1 MAEHSLVN
9 NNTKDVNCNTPIGNS
24 IESARRVLYDNT
36 QYNVPYNTPA
46 VNQIPISQRLIFSDQ
61 PSPQNVNTNSLPLEA
76 VLSDIYTKLNKIDSI
91 PALLGNLEALPSI
104 DRRLGAI
111 ENRFSN
117 METEI
122 MQIKHDIKQL
132 ENRVSGSEINTTNI
146 TQRLNMVERERDQMK
161 FENDELR
168 ERLVGCSISFNEGK
182 SFVWGYRGAREEKLG
197 IEDEIRFHVV
207 HRLRPRRDRKNRTIV
222 AKFERRKNRDRVLKA
237 APGKL
242 KESPYSVYEQFPNE
256 IMERRNILWPV
267 FKREQRMGKN
277 VKFKEDKL
285 YVNGQRIFPLR
296 MCSKCEHKD
305 INNFDVL
312 NVPEGYSSFS
322 KCRKQ
327 FAKKSGGIT
336 VIFKNELKDILNF
349 QNTDCE
355 FVLWVKIENI
365 IEQKHLLLGC
375 IYIPPE
381 NSKYSSQESFDQ
393 IEREL
398 LSFKTESTVTALIGD
413 FNARSSTLT
422 DKIVPYDKL
431 MRFLNIDEIN
441 DVHNYL
447 YEFQKLQEKNIP
459 VERSSEDRGR
469 CNNYGYKM
477 LNLCKNNSTF
487 IANGRICDDA
497 GIGKFTCSE
506 ISIVDYFIVS
516 PELFPFIT
524 EFQVVD
530 FDPLISD
537 VHCRLHVKFSTLA
550 TNDLHNNNPVEG
562 ASKPVRWISDKKNQF
577 VDKVENSLLL
587 DVDELTNRIDE
598 FDVNSISF
606 QTDLD
611 TFVEALNKLYLDSA
625 IDTFGTRTVYSNTQR
640 KADQPWFDDQCHEKR
655 NAFHKAKKKYNRL
668 KNDDN
673 LRKLQSAAKSYTFR
687 MYKCYQEYQFKLE
700 NDLRATSESEPRELW
715 KILNKLNRSADRQSK
730 ISID

>member
-1 MAEHSLVN
+1 MAEHNLVN

-111 ENRFSN
+111 ENRFSTI
-117 METEI
+117 ETEI
-122 MQIKHDIKQL
+122 LQVKHNIKQL

-168 ERLVGCSISFNEGK
+168 ER
-182 SFVWGYRGAREEKLG
+182 FVDVQSRSMRKNLLFGGVEEHESERNDPDNINTEIVLKTFIREKLG

-207 HRLRPRRDRKNRTIV
+207 HRLRPRRDRKTRTIV
-222 AKFERRKNRDRVLKA
+222 AKFERRKDRDRVLKA
-237 APGKL
+237 A
-242 KESPYSVYEQFPNE
+242 
-256 IMERRNILWPV
+256 
-267 FKREQRMGKN
+267 
-277 VKFKEDKL
+277 
-285 YVNGQRIFPLR
+285 
-296 MCSKCEHKD
+296 
-305 INNFDVL
+305 
-312 NVPEGYSSFS
+312 
-322 KCRKQ
+322 
-327 FAKKSGGIT
+327 
-336 VIFKNELKDILNF
+336 
-349 QNTDCE
+349 
-355 FVLWVKIENI
+355 
-365 IEQKHLLLGC
+365 
-375 IYIPPE
+375 PE

-393 IEREL
+393 IEGEL

-413 FNARSSTLT
+413 FNARPSTLT
-422 DKIVPYDKL
+422 DYVVPDNKV
-431 MRFLNIDEIN
+431 MIFLNIDEIN

-477 LNLCKNNSTF
+477 LNFCKNNSIF

-497 GIGKFTCSE
+497 GIGKVTCSE
-506 ISIVDYFIVS
+506 ISIVDYLIVS

-537 VHCRLHVKFSTLA
+537 VHCRLHAKFSTLA
-550 TNDLHNNNPVEG
+550 TNDLQNNNPEEG
-562 ASKPVRWISDKKNQF
+562 ASKLVRWISDKKNQF
-577 VDKVENSLLL
+577 VDKVENSLLLL

-611 TFVEALNKLYLDSA
+611 TFVEALNKF
-625 IDTFGTRTVYSNTQR
+625 T
-640 KADQPWFDDQCHEKR
+640 
-655 NAFHKAKKKYNRL
+655 
-668 KNDDN
+668 
-673 LRKLQSAAKSYTFR
+673 
-687 MYKCYQEYQFKLE
+687 
-700 NDLRATSESEPRELW
+700 
-715 KILNKLNRSADRQSK
+715 
-730 ISID
+730 

>member
-1 MAEHSLVN
+1 MAEHNLVN

-76 VLSDIYTKLNKIDSI
+76 VLCDIYTKLNKIDSI
-91 PALLGNLEALPSI
+91 PAVLGNLEALPSI

-117 METEI
+117 IETEI
-122 MQIKHDIKQL
+122 LQVKHDIKQL

-168 ERLVGCSISFNEGK
+168 ERLVDVQSRSM
-182 SFVWGYRGAREEKLG
+182 RENLLFGGVEEHESERNDPDNINTEIVLKTFIREKLG

-207 HRLRPRRDRKNRTIV
+207 HRLRPRRDRKPRTIV
-222 AKFERRKNRDRVLKA
+222 AKFERRKDRDQVLKA

-242 KESPYSVYEQFPNE
+242 KDSPYNVYEQFPNE
-256 IMERRNILWPV
+256 FMERRNILWPV

-285 YVNGQRIFPLR
+285 YVNGQRIYPEDVQQMRTQGHQYNRGTYNGRRVNNQNMEVPMDHFPTHPQDR
-296 MCSKCEHKD
+296 D
-305 INNFDVL
+305 
-312 NVPEGYSSFS
+312 
-322 KCRKQ
+322 
-327 FAKKSGGIT
+327 A
-336 VIFKNELKDILNF
+336 
-349 QNTDCE
+349 QN
-355 FVLWVKIENI
+355 
-365 IEQKHLLLGC
+365 GC

-381 NSKYSSQESFDQ
+381 NSKYSSQKSFDQ
-393 IEREL
+393 IEGEL

-422 DKIVPYDKL
+422 DYVVPDDKL
-431 MRFLNIDEIN
+431 MSFLNIDEIN

-459 VERSSEDRGR
+459 VERNSEDRGR
-469 CNNYGYKM
+469 CNNY
-477 LNLCKNNSTF
+477 
-487 IANGRICDDA
+487 
-497 GIGKFTCSE
+497 
-506 ISIVDYFIVS
+506 
-516 PELFPFIT
+516 ELFPFIT

-562 ASKPVRWISDKKNQF
+562 ANKLVGWISDKKNQF

-611 TFVEALNKLYLDSA
+611 TFIEALNKLYLDSA

-655 NAFHKAKKKYNRL
+655 YAFHKAKKKYNRL

-673 LRKLQSAAKSYTFR
+673 RRKLQSAAKSYKFQ
-687 MYKCYQEYQFKLE
+687 MNKCYQEYQFKLE

-730 ISID
+730 IFIDELYDYF

>member
-1 MAEHSLVN
+1 MN
-9 NNTKDVNCNTPIGNS
+9 YDIFICT
-24 IESARRVLYDNT
+24 ES
-36 QYNVPYNTPA
+36 
-46 VNQIPISQRLIFSDQ
+46 
-61 PSPQNVNTNSLPLEA
+61 
-76 VLSDIYTKLNKIDSI
+76 KID
-91 PALLGNLEALPSI
+91 
-104 DRRLGAI
+104 
-111 ENRFSN
+111 
-117 METEI
+117 
-122 MQIKHDIKQL
+122 
-132 ENRVSGSEINTTNI
+132 
-146 TQRLNMVERERDQMK
+146 
-161 FENDELR
+161 
-168 ERLVGCSISFNEGK
+168 
-182 SFVWGYRGAREEKLG
+182 
-197 IEDEIRFHVV
+197 
-207 HRLRPRRDRKNRTIV
+207 
-222 AKFERRKNRDRVLKA
+222 
-237 APGKL
+237 
-242 KESPYSVYEQFPNE
+242 
-256 IMERRNILWPV
+256 
-267 FKREQRMGKN
+267 
-277 VKFKEDKL
+277 
-285 YVNGQRIFPLR
+285 
-296 MCSKCEHKD
+296 
-305 INNFDVL
+305 NFDVL

-365 IEQKHLLLGC
+365 IGQKHLLLGC

-393 IEREL
+393 IEGEL

-422 DKIVPYDKL
+422 DYVVPDDKL

-477 LNLCKNNSTF
+477 LNFCKNNSIF

-497 GIGKFTCSE
+497 GK
-506 ISIVDYFIVS
+506 
-516 PELFPFIT
+516 ELFPFIT

-550 TNDLHNNNPVEG
+550 TNYLHNNSPVEG
-562 ASKPVRWISDKKNQF
+562 TSKPVRWISDKKNQF

-587 DVDELTNRIDE
+587 DVDELINRID
-598 FDVNSISF
+598 DVNSISF

-625 IDTFGTRTVYSNTQR
+625 IDTFGTRTVHSNTQR

-655 NAFHKAKKKYNRL
+655 NHIN
-668 KNDDN
+668 
-673 LRKLQSAAKSYTFR
+673 
-687 MYKCYQEYQFKLE
+687 
-700 NDLRATSESEPRELW
+700 
-715 KILNKLNRSADRQSK
+715 SK
-730 ISID
+730 